1 MTLAAA
7 DQLIWGLPPVA
18 GDPAVIRT
26 VALFAPAL
34 VVAALIAVHRPST
47 RDIAAAIVATAW
59 SGITIFGL
67 NLLAFRMGWWSFH
80 AQGAVA
86 LGIPVDLWIGWAV
99 LWGVLPVL
107 LARDLPLPLVVGAI
121 VWLDLI
127 LMPLTAPVVRL
138 DPGWLTGE
146 AVGVV
151 LCLLPAVLLGHW
163 TRHDR
168 LLGVRVWAQAGLAGA
183 IMVGLPLYL
192 LGAEPAWSVPATA
205 AGVQVLTVVLLPGLA
220 AALEFARAGGGT
232 PLPYDPPKRLVT
244 TGPYAYVRNPMQLS
258 VVVAYIGCAV
268 LTAEPRLLIG
278 ALVGFAYGAGIASWH
293 EGDQLQSVF
302 GASWARY
309 RAAVRPWAPRARPWA
324 GCPEATLYVAGGCDM
339 CSGLGGWVA
348 ARRPVALLL
357 RPAEAHPG
365 ALRRL
370 TYESTDGTRATG
382 IAALARALE
391 HIHLGWALLGWLL
404 VLPGVGWFAQLMA
417 DALGAGPKE
426 PRPRTDSGS
435 ALGTDT
441 DAALDDAR

>member
-1 MTLAAA
+1 MTAVAVSRLV
-7 DQLIWGLPPVA
+7 WGMPPVT

-34 VVAALIAVHRPST
+34 VVAALVAVHRPST
-47 RDIAAAIVATAW
+47 RDAAAAIVATAW
-59 SGITIFGL
+59 SGITVFGL
-67 NLLAFRMGWWSFH
+67 NLLAFHVGWWSFH

-86 LGIPVDLWIGWAV
+86 LGVPVDLWIGWAL

-138 DPGWLTGE
+138 APGWMAGE
-146 AVGVV
+146 AVGVAG
-151 LCLLPAVLLGHW
+151 CLLPAVLLGSW

-168 LLGVRVWAQAGLAGA
+168 FLSVRVWAQAGLAGA
-183 IMVGLPLYL
+183 IMLGLPLYL
-192 LGAEPAWSVPATA
+192 LGAGPAWPLPVTA
-205 AGVQVLTVVLLPGLA
+205 AGAQVLAVLLLPGLA

-258 VVVAYIGCAV
+258 IVGAFTGCAV
-268 LTAEPRLLIG
+268 LAAEPRLLVG
-278 ALVGFAYGAGIASWH
+278 ALVAFAYGAGIASWH
-293 EGDQLQSVF
+293 EGAQLQRVF
-302 GASWARY
+302 GAPWARY
-309 RAAVRPWAPRARPWA
+309 RAAVRPWVPHVRPWP
-324 GCPEATLYVAGGCDM
+324 GRPEATLYVAGGCDM

-357 RPAEAHPG
+357 RPAESHPG
-365 ALRRL
+365 GLRRL
-370 TYESTDGTRATG
+370 TYESADGTRAAG

-391 HIHLGWALLGWLL
+391 HLHLGWALLGWLL
-404 VLPGVGWFAQLMA
+404 VLPGVGWFAQLVA

-426 PRPRTDSGS
+426 PRP
-435 ALGTDT
+435 GTGT
-441 DAALDDAR
+441 ALDTGTGTALDHPR